1 MDESQDVQQEQV
13 LDNSEVETE
22 EKTTPPTDST
32 AESEQEEAT
41 PEPTEEK
48 TFTQAELDA
57 IVQKR
62 LAKESRR
69 MEKIA
74 RTEAENAYLRQQLEA
89 RQQPQPAEN
98 EVPRL
103 EDYQTAEEYL
113 DALADYKME
122 QKLAKFQE
130 LTKEQQQEQAEVERI
145 GSVRDKLM
153 AASDKYDDFQDVVDS
168 IPDDYITV
176 PMFEAIGE
184 SDLAGEISYYLGNN
198 HAEAAKIAKMTP
210 VQQVKAIDRLETQ
223 LKGTPKVSKAP
234 EPLSTVGKGRAKTEP
249 DLEKMSVAEY
259 AAYRAKNGARW
270 AR

>member
-1 MDESQDVQQEQV
+1 MDESQDVLQEEV

-22 EKTTPPTDST
+22 EKTTSPTDDT
-32 AESEQEEAT
+32 AESEQEEPT
-41 PEPTEEK
+41 PEPKEDK

-62 LAKESRR
+62 LAKESRK
-69 MEKIA
+69 MEKLA
-74 RTEAENAYLRQQLEA
+74 RAEAENEFLRQQLEA
-89 RQQPQPAEN
+89 SKQPQNVEQ
-98 EVPRL
+98 EVPKL

-130 LTKEQQQEQAEVERI
+130 MSQEQQQEQAEAARI
-145 GSVRDKLM
+145 GSVRDKLLE
-153 AASDKYDDFQDVVDS
+153 ASEKYDDFQDVVDS
-168 IPDDYITV
+168 IPDNYITV

-198 HAEAAKIAKMTP
+198 HTEAAKIAKMSP
-210 VQQVKAIDRLETQ
+210 VQQVKAIDRLETK
-223 LKGTPKVSKAP
+223 LKGPPKVSKAP